1 MGQIIFISAITVF
14 LFMIFFFI
22 IALLLRNNGIVDVG
36 WGLGF
41 ITILA
46 ILHIFYPEL
55 YLRKILITFLIVLWG
70 FRLTV
75 HIFLR
80 SIGKPEDFRYAQM
93 RKKWGKLAIIHA
105 FFKIYMLQ
113 GIIMLALALPV
124 MLIFNSNPEKYS
136 LWDMLGVILFLA
148 GFFFEITGDYQLAE
162 FKKKPENKGKI
173 ITTGLWKY
181 TRHPNYFGEALIWL
195 GFSFIAIPTDWGF
208 LGLFSAMLITYS
220 LINFSGVPL
229 LEKKYEGRP
238 DWEAYKERTPMF
250 LPNFGKKRL
259 R

>member
-1 MGQIIFISAITVF
+1 MGQIILISAITVF
-14 LFMIFFFI
+14 LFMIFFYI

-55 YLRKILITFLIVLWG
+55 YLRKILITLLIVLWG

-93 RKKWGKLAIIHA
+93 RNKWGKLAVIHA

-136 LWDMLGVILFLA
+136 LWDMVGVILFVT

-173 ITTGLWKY
+173 ITSGLWKY
-181 TRHPNYFGEALIWL
+181 TRHPNYFGEALIWW
-195 GFSFIAIPTDWGF
+195 GISIIAIPTDWGF
-208 LGLFSAMLITYS
+208 LGLFSALIITYS

-238 DWEAYKERTPMF
+238 DWEAYKARTPMF
-250 LPNFGKKRL
+250 VPYFGKKRL
-259 R
+259 H